1 MECQRNLEQS
11 LLMVSRFWQKNG
23 SVSSQLTFHV
33 EIESRKFW
41 QQKTQKMEP
50 RRGGVV

>member
-1 MECQRNLEQS
+1 MSKVLFFSMECQRNLEQS

-23 SVSSQLTFHV
+23 
-33 EIESRKFW
+33 RKFW